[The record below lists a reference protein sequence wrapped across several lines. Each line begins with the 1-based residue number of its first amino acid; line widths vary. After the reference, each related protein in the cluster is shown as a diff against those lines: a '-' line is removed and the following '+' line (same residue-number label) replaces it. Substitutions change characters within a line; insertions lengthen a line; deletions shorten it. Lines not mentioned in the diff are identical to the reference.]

1 MIQIRLC
8 GCFRIGKKSGN
19 FGLKSNGK
27 VCFGSVRLECSGL
40 PPEVVHFDWSDR
52 NLPSHFGKPVN
63 CPTFFFGRFHLFR
76 EFGKE
81 IKKKKC

>member
-27 VCFGSVRLECSGL
+27 VHLGSDRLGYL
-40 PPEVVHFDWSDR
+40 GPHLEVKWSDKV
-52 NLPSHFGKPVN
+52 G
-63 CPTFFFGRFHLFR
+63 
-76 EFGKE
+76 
-81 IKKKKC
+81 